1 MQFNAAAAVDVVD
14 DDDDDR
20 LGDWKH
26 VVSLICRPSKLFVL
40 RSKTRIFGSH
50 TSASREETSSIEE
63 TLRRVYLRPFQD
75 SKHD

>member
-26 VVSLICRPSKLFVL
+26 VVSLFCRPSKLFVL
-40 RSKTRIFGSH
+40 RSKTAF
-50 TSASREETSSIEE
+50 SAH
-63 TLRRVYLRPFQD
+63 TLRHPE
-75 SKHD
+75 KKPHP